1 MAVNVYSTNVTTDNL
16 SRHDMLSWVNDC
28 LRSQFT
34 KIEELCT
41 GKHYIVFIKIFIP
54 IPICNFFIQ
63 VHSLTII
70 VLFVVYIIGAAY
82 CQYMDMLFPGSV
94 PMKRVKFRTNLEHEY
109 IQNFKIL
116 QAAFKKMNVDKVSC
130 CALSHSNTTDTKA
143 RKKLPQH
150 TYIYIFSVGREKKK
164 R

>member
-41 GKHYIVFIKIFIP
+41 GKIR
-54 IPICNFFIQ
+54 FIQ
-63 VHSLTII
+63 DQKTRNLLMFYSFL
-70 VLFVVYIIGAAY
+70 GAAY

-116 QAAFKKMNVDKVSC
+116 QAAFKKMNVDKVSI
-130 CALSHSNTTDTKA
+130 DKDV
-143 RKKLPQH
+143 PQSESCGVCVVD
-150 TYIYIFSVGREKKK
+150 IVNE
-164 R
+164 